1 MIVEREILDIGA
13 AVDEIIKEKLSKG
26 EVQKMDSNKYYI
38 IRTEQAG
45 VFFGHIKE
53 RTGNEVTMTDVRR
66 LWYWEGAASLSQM
79 AVDGVSRPHDCKF
92 TVTVP
97 EMTIL
102 GVIEII
108 PCTDKAMDSILG
120 VKEWR
125 A

>member
-1 MIVEREILDIGA
+1 
-13 AVDEIIKEKLSKG
+13 
-26 EVQKMDSNKYYI
+26 MDSNKYYI
-38 IRTEQAG
+38 VRADRAG

-53 RTGNEVTMTDVRR
+53 RDRSEVTMTDVRR
-66 LWYWEGAASLSQM
+66 LWYWEGAASLSQL
-79 AVDGVSRPHDCKF
+79 AVDGTNNPRECKF

-108 PCTDKAMDSILG
+108 PCSDKAASSILG

>member
-1 MIVEREILDIGA
+1 
-13 AVDEIIKEKLSKG
+13 
-26 EVQKMDSNKYYI
+26 MDSNKYYI
-38 IRTEQAG
+38 VRTDRAG

-53 RTGNEVTMTDVRR
+53 RDGSEVTMTDVRR
-66 LWYWEGAASLSQM
+66 LWYWEGAASLSQL
-79 AVDGVSRPHDCKF
+79 AVDGTSHPRDCKF
-92 TVTVP
+92 TITVP

-108 PCTDKAMDSILG
+108 PCSVKAASSILG

>member
-1 MIVEREILDIGA
+1 M
-13 AVDEIIKEKLSKG
+13 
-26 EVQKMDSNKYYI
+26 
-38 IRTEQAG
+38 
-45 VFFGHIKE
+45 
-53 RTGNEVTMTDVRR
+53 
-66 LWYWEGAASLSQM
+66 SQM
-79 AVDGVSRPHDCKF
+79 AVDGVSRPCNCKF

>member
-1 MIVEREILDIGA
+1 MVKHEILDISA
-13 AVDEIIKEKLSKG
+13 ASDKIITEKLFEG
-26 EVQKMDSNKYYI
+26 RNTEVDSNKYYI

-108 PCTDKAMDSILG
+108 PCTDKAMGSILG

>member
-1 MIVEREILDIGA
+1 MVEREILDIGA
-13 AVDEIIKEKLSKG
+13 AVDKIIKEKLSEGRKT
-26 EVQKMDSNKYYI
+26 EMDSNKYYI
-38 IRTEQAG
+38 VRADRAG

-53 RTGNEVTMTDVRR
+53 RDGSEVTMTDVRR

-79 AVDGVSRPHDCKF
+79 AVDGVSRPRDCKF